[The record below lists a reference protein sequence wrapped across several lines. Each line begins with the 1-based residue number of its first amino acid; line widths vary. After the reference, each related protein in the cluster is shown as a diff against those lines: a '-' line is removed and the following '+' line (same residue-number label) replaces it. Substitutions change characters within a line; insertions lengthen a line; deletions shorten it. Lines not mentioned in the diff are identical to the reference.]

1 MSGAGS
7 VSRAGLVC
15 RDDLQARY
23 CLRRARC
30 GMVVVNFE

>member
-15 RDDLQARY
+15 RDDLEPGN

-30 GMVVVNFE
+30 GMVVVNFD

>member
-15 RDDLQARY
+15 RDDLEPGIARGEQDVEW
-23 CLRRARC
+23 LS
-30 GMVVVNFE
+30 